1 MRLIAVAL
9 LAAGWAAAAL
19 AADAPL
25 RVVPEVDFARYQG
38 RWYEI
43 ARLPNWFEKSCARDV
58 TAEYTPRD
66 DGRITVVNRCRQ
78 SDGKM
83 KSAEGIAR
91 RVDGK
96 PPSVLKVRFAPAI
109 LSFIPQVWGDYQI
122 ISLSPEYSHV
132 LVGTP
137 DRKYLWILAR
147 APRLDETVYRMLLDD
162 ARSQGFD
169 VSKIEMPPQ
178 TGR

>member
-1 MRLIAVAL
+1 MKGAAIVGLIS
-9 LAAGWAAAAL
+9 GWAAVL
-19 AADAPL
+19 AAATAPL
-25 RVVPEVDFARYQG
+25 RVVPDVDLSRYQG

-58 TAEYTPRD
+58 TAEYMPRD

-78 SDGKM
+78 SDGTM

-91 RVDGK
+91 RVDGQ

-122 ISLSPEYSHV
+122 IALAPDYSHAV
-132 LVGTP
+132 VGTP
-137 DRKYLWILAR
+137 DRKYLWVLAR
-147 APRLDETVYRMLLDD
+147 TPRLDPSVYRTLLDD
-162 ARSQGFD
+162 ARAQGFD
-169 VSKIEMPPQ
+169 VDRLVMPPN
-178 TGR
+178 GD

>member
-1 MRLIAVAL
+1 MRLVSIAL
-9 LAAGWAAAAL
+9 LIAGWAAAAL

-25 RVVPEVDFARYQG
+25 RVVPDVDFARYQG

-58 TAEYTPRD
+58 TAEYAPRD

-78 SDGKM
+78 SDGTM

-96 PPSVLKVRFAPAI
+96 PASVLKVRFAPAI

-122 ISLSPEYSHV
+122 IALAPDYSHAV
-132 LVGTP
+132 IGTP
-137 DRKYLWILAR
+137 DRKYLWVLAR
-147 APRLDETVYRMLLDD
+147 TPTLDPVVYRMLLED
-162 ARSQGFD
+162 ARAQGFD
-169 VSKIEMPPQ
+169 VARVEMPPH
-178 TGR
+178 GA

>member
-1 MRLIAVAL
+1 MRLVAAAVL
-9 LAAGWAAAAL
+9 LAGWAASAL

-25 RVVPEVDFARYQG
+25 RVVPEVDFTRYQG

-66 DGRITVVNRCRQ
+66 DGRIAVVNRCRQ

-91 RVDGK
+91 RVEGK

-109 LSFIPQVWGDYQI
+109 LSFIPQVWGDYQVI
-122 ISLSPEYSHV
+122 ALAPDYSYAV
-132 LVGTP
+132 IGTP
-137 DRKYLWILAR
+137 DRKYLWVLAR
-147 APRLDETVYRMLLDD
+147 APRLDPAVYGMLLDD
-162 ARSQGFD
+162 ARMQGFD
-169 VSKIEMPPQ
+169 VARLEMPPH
-178 TGR
+178 GE